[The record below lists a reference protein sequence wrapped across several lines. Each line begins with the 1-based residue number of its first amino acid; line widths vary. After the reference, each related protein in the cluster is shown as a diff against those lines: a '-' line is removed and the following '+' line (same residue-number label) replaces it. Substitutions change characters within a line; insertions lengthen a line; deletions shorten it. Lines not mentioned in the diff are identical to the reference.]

1 MESEITVSNLSSV
14 LKNEQKTGEI
24 SSLTPDFYMNIR
36 SKIKN
41 IEVNSDEYKNL
52 SKLMNAIKE
61 KRIQKLL
68 VYIAYNKDVP
78 KPLPAEEEDLYI
90 QIKKILTDNSPE
102 QKHVRIKITHS
113 IPQIVTSTGSKIGP
127 FEQNEII
134 RTDNISDVKYLVENK
149 IGELIE

>member
-24 SSLTPDFYMNIR
+24 SSLAPDFYMNIR

-90 QIKKILTDNSPE
+90 QIKKILTDSSPE

>member
-24 SSLTPDFYMNIR
+24 SSLAPDFYMNIR